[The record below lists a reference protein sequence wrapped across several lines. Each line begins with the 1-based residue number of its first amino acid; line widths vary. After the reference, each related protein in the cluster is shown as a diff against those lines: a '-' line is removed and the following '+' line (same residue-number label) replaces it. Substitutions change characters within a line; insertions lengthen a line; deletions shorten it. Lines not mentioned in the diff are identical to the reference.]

1 MPVEEILVENG
12 VVVGQGFCEPGEAC
26 GGDLFQRC
34 LVGFV
39 ADATAIEH
47 HPIFRVHRAENG
59 ERRRHH
65 LQITRPTLEG
75 HRLVGTNFLPIP
87 FVSLIGKWFF
97 YLFSMKTTD
106 FSRSLDHHIS
116 ISTASPVIL
125 CPSRSLLFFYWPLNA
140 QTIGAAG
147 TRRVCLT
154 LFFPFFLF
162 RRVDGSIQPFP
173 PVRLCGNG

>member
-106 FSRSLDHHIS
+106 FHVHLITTFPLAPRRPSFCVRPAVFCFFIGRS
-116 ISTASPVIL
+116 
-125 CPSRSLLFFYWPLNA
+125 
-140 QTIGAAG
+140 
-147 TRRVCLT
+147 TRRQSEPRGRAEFV
-154 LFFPFFLF
+154 
-162 RRVDGSIQPFP
+162 
-173 PVRLCGNG
+173 

>member
-106 FSRSLDHHIS
+106 FHVHLITTFPLAPRRPSFSVRPAVFCFFKSFFLLAAQRADNRSRGDAPSLFDS
-116 ISTASPVIL
+116 FLSFLLV
-125 CPSRSLLFFYWPLNA
+125 PSR
-140 QTIGAAG
+140 
-147 TRRVCLT
+147 
-154 LFFPFFLF
+154 
-162 RRVDGSIQPFP
+162 
-173 PVRLCGNG
+173 